1 MRGLTHFICGA
12 MVATMF
18 ASAMTGVV
26 ENKSLIILVAAF
38 FGLLPDTL
46 DFKFNQYVETHHV
59 TIDPHPD
66 NPNPRGIAEELA
78 GAINEAGKLRPGQM
92 VKVRLHSMRIGPDL
106 WKEYA
111 VFFDIRKKEVK
122 VRMGPECTTG
132 RAMVPETEP
141 PEEKAV
147 GTAPFEPRVIDPYG
161 RPSEIASF
169 SGPSFGFQRRKDG
182 AVEVIFLQWHRRSG
196 HSLTMGAF
204 FAAIVYLLTSLAG
217 STIPHVW
224 AAAVFFAWA
233 LHIILDQYGHM
244 GNNLFWPFT
253 KGRNQG
259 LGLVSAADPFWNF
272 FTIYSAIAIIFWNMN
287 RFAPS
292 PERMM
297 FGLEIPIWYYLLF
310 VVVIPFGVLGAL
322 IIIHRSLTK
331 KEREVP
337 PAVKSAVTRI
347 VEELPEDQRREVEER
362 PVPPLTVRILGLVVL
377 AAVLIGLYMF
387 GGSL

>member
-1 MRGLTHFICGA
+1 MRGLTHFIVGA
-12 MVATMF
+12 MVITLF
-18 ASAMTGVV
+18 ASAMHGVV
-26 ENKSLIILVAAF
+26 EQTSLIILVAAF

-46 DFKFNQYVETHHV
+46 DFKFNQYIETHHV

-66 NPNPRGIAEELA
+66 NPNPQEIADKLA
-78 GAINEAGKLRPGQM
+78 DAINKAGRIEPGKM
-92 VKVRLHSMRIGPDL
+92 MKVRLHSMRIGPDL

-111 VFFDIRKKEVK
+111 VFFDTRKKEVK
-122 VRMGPECTTG
+122 VRLGPECTTG

-141 PEEKAV
+141 PEEEAV
-147 GTAPFEPRVIDPYG
+147 KTAPFEPKLIDPYG
-161 RPSEIASF
+161 RPSQIASF
-169 SGPSFGFQRRKDG
+169 SGPSFGFQKRKDG
-182 AVEVIFLQWHRRSG
+182 SVEVIFLPWHRRSG

-204 FAAIVYLLTSLAG
+204 FAAIVYLLASLAG
-217 STIPHVW
+217 STIPHIW
-224 AAAVFFAWA
+224 AAAVFLPWA
-233 LHIILDQYGHM
+233 MHIILDQYGHM

-272 FTIYSAIAIIFWNMN
+272 FAIFSSIAIMFWNMN

-292 PERMM
+292 AERMM
-297 FGLEIPIWYYLLF
+297 FGPEVPIWFYLLF
-310 VVVIPFGVLGAL
+310 VIVIPFGILGAL

-331 KEREVP
+331 KERETP
-337 PAVKSAVTRI
+337 PSVKSAMTRI
-347 VEELPEDQRREVEER
+347 LEDLPEDQRLEVEER

-377 AAVLIGLYMF
+377 AAVLVGLYIF